1 MIVMLKAGHAVALL
15 TICLLVIGVLMVNS
29 TELRVG
35 FETVQVTHQSVF
47 LGPPARHAA
56 LAIGALGLASLLPIR
71 RLAGLTGWMAPAPW
85 LLFLGI
91 VLLLSAW
98 LPGVGRAMNNSHRW
112 VELAG
117 IQFQASET
125 IKWVLP
131 VFVAWLATRRTLDV
145 RRFFTGALPI
155 LLLIAVICGTIAVE
169 DLGTAVLVASVST
182 LVLVAAGARVAHLL
196 MLVPFALGA
205 LVAAILAEPYRVQ
218 RVFTYLDPYQ
228 DPEGS
233 GWHIIQSFKA
243 ISGGGLLGR
252 GLGAGEQKFDLVSD
266 TTDFIFSIICEELGL
281 LGAALIASAFLLLLF
296 CGLSIMN
303 DRRLDSCPPDAK
315 GSDLGSFLRLMAFA
329 VLLTLGLQAV
339 FNMLV
344 TTGLIPTKGIALP
357 LISRGGTGWILTA
370 FFLGLLPAIER
381 TAESLEVQEEATD
394 PSSKSTPILETGAV

>member
-1 MIVMLKAGHAVALL
+1 MLKAGHAVALL

-35 FETVQVTHQSVF
+35 TETAQVTHQSVF
-47 LGPPARHAA
+47 LGPPAVHAA
-56 LAIGALGLASLLPIR
+56 LAIGAMAVACLLPIR
-71 RLAGLTGWMAPAPW
+71 RLAGLTGLMAPAPW
-85 LLFLGI
+85 LLVLGI
-91 VLLLSAW
+91 LLLLSAW

-112 VELAG
+112 VEFAG

-125 IKWVLP
+125 IKWALP
-131 VFVAWLATRRTLDV
+131 VFVAWLATRRTVDV
-145 RRFFTGALPI
+145 TRFMTGALPI
-155 LLLIAVICGTIAVE
+155 LGIIALICGTIAVE
-169 DLGTAVLVASVST
+169 DLGTAVLVATVST
-182 LVLVAAGARVAHLL
+182 LVLVAAGARIAHLL
-196 MLVPFALGA
+196 MLLPVALGG
-205 LVAAILAEPYRVQ
+205 LVAAIVVEPYRVQ

-281 LGAALIASAFLLLLF
+281 LGAALIACAFLILLF

-303 DRRLDSCPPDAK
+303 DRRLDSCPPDGK
-315 GSDLGSFLRLMAFA
+315 GGDLGSFLRLMGFA

-381 TAESLEVQEEATD
+381 VAESLGDHEEVSTPS
-394 PSSKSTPILETGAV
+394 PSSSLEAGAI

>member
-1 MIVMLKAGHAVALL
+1 MKVMLKAGHAVALL

-47 LGPPARHAA
+47 FGPPAVHAA
-56 LAIGALGLASLLPIR
+56 LAVGALAFASLLPIR

-85 LLFLGI
+85 LLVLGTI
-91 VLLLSAW
+91 LLLSAW

-125 IKWVLP
+125 IKWALP

-145 RRFFTGALPI
+145 RRFFTGALPV

-182 LVLVAAGARVAHLL
+182 LVLVAAGARVGHLL
-196 MLVPFALGA
+196 MLVPLALGG

-218 RVFTYLDPYQ
+218 RIFTYLDPYQ

-252 GLGAGEQKFDLVSD
+252 
-266 TTDFIFSIICEELGL
+266 
-281 LGAALIASAFLLLLF
+281 
-296 CGLSIMN
+296 
-303 DRRLDSCPPDAK
+303 DR
-315 GSDLGSFLRLMAFA
+315 
-329 VLLTLGLQAV
+329 
-339 FNMLV
+339 
-344 TTGLIPTKGIALP
+344 
-357 LISRGGTGWILTA
+357 
-370 FFLGLLPAIER
+370 
-381 TAESLEVQEEATD
+381 
-394 PSSKSTPILETGAV
+394 KSVV